1 MLAGTYRI
9 RLHPPIYV
17 FFLNLETLLA
27 TLENTMVI
35 FSFSWNDCKSQEK
48 LKTMVMQ
55 NFGVDKKVIMVFSK
69 VANRNNFTLGI

>member
-1 MLAGTYRI
+1 MCFSEFGNPTRHFRKYHDNLFV
-9 RLHPPIYV
+9 PPKTFCMTIV
-17 FFLNLETLLA
+17 
-27 TLENTMVI
+27 

-55 NFGVDKKVIMVFSK
+55 NFGVDKKIIMVFSK

>member
-1 MLAGTYRI
+1 MC
-9 RLHPPIYV
+9 
-17 FFLNLETLLA
+17 FFLNLETLFA

-35 FSFSWNDCKSQEK
+35 FLSPLKTFCITIVFSFSWNDSKSQEK

-55 NFGVDKKVIMVFSK
+55 NFRVDKNIIMVFSK